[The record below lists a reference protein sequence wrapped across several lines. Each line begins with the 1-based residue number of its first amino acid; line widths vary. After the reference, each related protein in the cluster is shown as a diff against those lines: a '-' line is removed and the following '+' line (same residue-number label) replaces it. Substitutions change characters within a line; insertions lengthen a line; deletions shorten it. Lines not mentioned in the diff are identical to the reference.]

1 MSLRIDTIRGSVV
14 TTPDITTQ
22 EILAQKLFD
31 FHDRDNLDPQA
42 LEELRDQLLTES
54 DYVVVRA
61 LEQGGSVST
70 AWATYRQSL
79 RDLTS
84 HAKAPN
90 KFLISDWPIAPGQ
103 SDPDLRA
110 SNLIVQLY
118 DPVGLGT
125 TSGVGVTTDTFLY
138 YNIYD

>member
-1 MSLRIDTIRGSVV
+1 MSLRIDTIKGNITIIPD
-14 TTPDITTQ
+14 TTNQ
-22 EILAQKLFD
+22 EILADKLVVFR
-31 FHDRDNLDPQA
+31 DRNNLDPQI
-42 LEELRDQLLTES
+42 LEDLRDQLLTES

-61 LEQGGSVST
+61 LEQGGSIST

-90 KFLISDWPIAPGQ
+90 KFLTADWPIAPGK
-103 SDPDLRA
+103 SDPDPRA
-110 SNLIVQLY
+110 FELIAQLY

-125 TSGVGVTTDTFLY
+125 TSGVGIITATGQY